1 MSTLLESLEASFE
14 GNESV
19 CRGSEIKVAKGSLM
33 VSVYRFG
40 SFAIRKIPI
49 AWLPSIAR
57 ISARLVKKFSKQRQ
71 FLVSRH
77 LTRVNEGAI
86 TEKELDEQIGRSFEN
101 YARYWVDSARIPQL
115 SNFEI
120 DAGFTVEG
128 FEHIEDGW
136 ASGVGP
142 ILALPHLGGWEWA
155 GRWLTCC
162 PKYEVTVVVEPQNP
176 PELFQFMV
184 EYRQAFG
191 MNVIPLGPNAGKQV
205 IKALKAN
212 HVVCLLCDRDI
223 EGQGIEVD
231 FFGEKTTVPA
241 GPATLALRTG
251 AHLIPVAVYQREN
264 SHHAVVCPPIA
275 TPRTGRLRDD
285 VATITQNLMDVFE
298 DLVKDQ
304 PEQWHLMQPNWPS
317 DYTALEV
324 LRSKSA

>member
-1 MSTLLESLEASFE
+1 M
-14 GNESV
+14 
-19 CRGSEIKVAKGSLM
+19 AKGSLM

-57 ISARLVKKFSKQRQ
+57 ISAGLVKKFSKQRQ